1 MASFTTVDANKDFLL
16 DIVKNYVN
24 IVFANEEEARS
35 FTGEDPE
42 KAARIIGEYCDTAV
56 VKIGKEGSIIQE
68 GLRSIVV
75 PGIKADLK
83 DTTGAGDLYAAGFL
97 YGLSNGYDLEFCGKI
112 GSILGGKVIEV
123 YGARLKDQS
132 WIRH

>member
-1 MASFTTVDANKDFLL
+1 M
-16 DIVKNYVN
+16 
-24 IVFANEEEARS
+24 
-35 FTGEDPE
+35 
-42 KAARIIGEYCDTAV
+42 
-56 VKIGKEGSIIQE
+56 VKIGKEGSIIHE

-97 YGLSNGYDLEFCGKI
+97 YGLSNGYDLELCGKI

-132 WIRH
+132 WSGIREEISCLSI